1 MKSHQAVKGYKL
13 TANTPVDI
21 LETFNAPVIMIQNQG
36 GASVTVTFNNGEP
49 LRMDGVPFAYEPLIP
64 ISGIIETDGTDVVIF
79 A

>member
-36 GASVTVTFNNGEP
+36 STAVTVTFNDGES
-49 LRMDGVPFAYEPLIP
+49 LQMSGVPFAYEPLTP
-64 ISGIIETDGTDVVIF
+64 ISGVIETNGTDVVVF